1 MKSHIH
7 IVTVVGAR
15 PQFVKA
21 SVISRLLCDEPDVTE
36 TLIHTGQHYDPELSE
51 AFFEELELPE
61 PDVNL
66 AVGSASH
73 GVQVARMLEGIEA
86 ALLERGPDGVVLY
99 GDTNST
105 LAGALAAVTLGLP
118 VAHVEAGL
126 RSFDRRMP
134 EEVNRVVADH
144 LATLRFC
151 PTAESVANLKREG
164 LSQGNHRVGDVMY
177 DVLQQVRP
185 KIDERMSFLGSLG
198 LKPAEYVVATL
209 HRAENTDDS
218 TRLEALMGGL
228 CRLAERVE
236 VVVPL
241 HPRTRSAWA
250 IQMGRPLPGGPR
262 FIEPVPYITML
273 ALVQE
278 AAAVV
283 TDSGGLQKESA
294 WLGTPCLT
302 IRDSTEWVETVESGW
317 NLLVGADP
325 ERLLAAWEALPKT
338 EALADLGPLYGGGG
352 AGERIVSILK
362 EAWAP

>member
-1 MKSHIH
+1 MHL
-7 IVTVVGAR
+7 VTVVGAR

-21 SVISRLLCDEPDVTE
+21 SVISRLLRDEPTVTE
-36 TLIHTGQHYDPELSE
+36 TLVHTGQHYDPELSE
-51 AFFEELELPE
+51 AFFDELELPE

-73 GVQVARMLEGIEA
+73 GVQVARMLEGLEA
-86 ALLERGPDGVVLY
+86 VLLERRPDGVVLY

-105 LAGALAAVTLGLP
+105 LAGALAAVSLGLP

-126 RSFDRRMP
+126 RSYDRRMP
-134 EEVNRVVADH
+134 EEVNRVVVDH
-144 LATLRFC
+144 LAALRFC
-151 PTAESVANLKREG
+151 PTDQSVANLEREG
-164 LSQGNHRVGDVMY
+164 LSQDNHHVGDVMY

-185 KIDERMSFLGSLG
+185 KIVERMSFLGSLG

-218 TRLEALMGGL
+218 ARLEALMDGL
-228 CRLAERVE
+228 GRLASRVE
-236 VVVPL
+236 LVVPL
-241 HPRTRSAWA
+241 HPRTRAAWA
-250 IQMGRPLPGGPR
+250 NHMGRPLPDGPM

-278 AAAVV
+278 AAAVI

-302 IRDSTEWVETVESGW
+302 IRDSTEWVETVEGGW
-317 NLLVGADP
+317 NVLVGADP
-325 ERLLAAWEALPKT
+325 ERLLAAWEALPNP
-338 EALADLGPLYGGGG
+338 EALADLGPQYGGGR

-362 EAWAP
+362 EAWVP